1 MKKIIALLLTA
12 ALMLSLT
19 ACRSVKPDKLSTQS
33 SIESNI
39 ETSQDTETNSV
50 IAGEIKDVESVTET
64 IESNE
69 VVSSKTKDD
78 TESVLSESLSAPEN
92 SNTVS
97 ETISTEESVTES
109 TVKDTPQIEKATA
122 EDAKE
127 IASLVVEYINENRN
141 KNGVAVAE
149 ILVGLSEYAE
159 YRSGQIVTNFTH
171 DTFDERAAAT
181 ALEYGKYT
189 DPALFGVEGEP
200 FYSAEA
206 SEAIVKTDYLGSKE
220 QVANSIANLVIG
232 SSSHWSYVGHA
243 DNKYIGVGITYDN
256 GIWYCDIAVSKEIYE
271 K

>member
-1 MKKIIALLLTA
+1 MKKLIALLLVA
-12 ALMLSLT
+12 VLMLSFT
-19 ACRSVKPDKLSTQS
+19 ACRSEKTNNSSNQS
-33 SIESNI
+33 SIEGYTEI
-39 ETSQDTETNSV
+39 PKDTETNSV
-50 IAGEIKDVESVTET
+50 IEGDSEDTASVTET
-64 IESNE
+64 VESKDE
-69 VVSSKTKDD
+69 VSSETTDD
-78 TESVLSESLSAPEN
+78 TESVLSKSPSAPEN

-109 TVKDTPQIEKATA
+109 AVEDTPQIEKATA

-127 IASLVVEYINENRN
+127 IALLVAEYINENRN
-141 KNGVAVAE
+141 KNGVLDAVT
-149 ILVGLSEYAE
+149 LVGLSEYAE
-159 YRSGQIVTNFTH
+159 YRSSQIVTNFTH

-220 QVANSIANLVIG
+220 QVASSIVNLVIN
-232 SSSHWSYVGHA
+232 STSHWSYVGHA

-256 GIWYCDIAVSKEIYE
+256 GIWYCDIAVSKENYE

>member
-1 MKKIIALLLTA
+1 M
-12 ALMLSLT
+12 MSFT
-19 ACRSVKPDKLSTQS
+19 ACRSEKTDSISAQS
-33 SIESNI
+33 SIESYSEI
-39 ETSQDTETNSV
+39 LKDTEINSV
-50 IAGEIKDVESVTET
+50 IDDVTEDIASVTET
-64 IESNE
+64 VESNE
-69 VVSSKTKDD
+69 VVSSKTNDD
-78 TESVLSESLSAPEN
+78 TESVLSESPSAPEN

-122 EDAKE
+122 GDVKE
-127 IASLVVEYINENRN
+127 IALLVVEYINENRN

-149 ILVGLSEYAE
+149 ILAGLSEYAE

-189 DPALFGVEGEP
+189 DPKLFGVEGEP